1 MVTLAAV
8 AALVML
14 GRQPFLGVPNLMR
27 DGVPLLPRMLAFGFV
42 PFAAAFQFVE
52 VLMLLVPAWRA
63 RRVGGALARAPFER
77 VAWVLG
83 FAFLALQTVAMLR
96 FVGSLAEVN
105 FPGLLWAQLFGAHV
119 LMLGL
124 AVGVGKFG
132 LGNGFAMLTAVNVAD
147 SIVQEL
153 APKVL
158 SQSVS
163 LGAIALL
170 ALGFAAGAYFFLQG
184 RQRSPGPVPT
194 TMLFPVASLQPW
206 FWAAAAMS
214 LPATLGAFVPEA
226 MALQRALQSNRTLY
240 TALFVFLAFDA
251 TLLLGFVFFRPAAI
265 GDLWAKWV
273 PNVDHIGVVAAARP
287 LLVRML
293 MLSMAFGVAWP
304 LALLLLDLPISGA
317 AVLGLAPV
325 AALVDVGTEWSATRR
340 LGPLVSIFE
349 LSRTAEVEPVLQLL
363 HGAGIEGY
371 ARSASIRATQQF
383 FGPWI
388 AISVMVPRAR
398 EAEARALLEAR
409 PKTP

>member
-14 GRQPFLGVPNLMR
+14 GRQPFLGVPHLMYE
-27 DGVPLLPRMLAFGFV
+27 GTPLLPRMLAFGFV
-42 PFAAAFQFVE
+42 PFASAFTFVE
-52 VLMLLVPAWRA
+52 VVMLLVPPWRA

-105 FPGLLWAQLFGAHV
+105 SPGLVWMQLIGAHV

-124 AVGVGKFG
+124 AVGVGRFG

-147 SIVQEL
+147 SLVQEL

-158 SQSVS
+158 SESVS
-163 LGAIALL
+163 LGAIAVL
-170 ALGFAAGAYFFLQG
+170 ALGFAVAGNFLLQG
-184 RQRSPGPVPT
+184 RQRSPGPVPST
-194 TMLFPVASLQPW
+194 VLFPVASLQPW
-206 FWAAAAMS
+206 FWAAAALS

-226 MALQRALQSNRTLY
+226 MAFQRVLQSNRTIY

-251 TLLLGFVFFRPAAI
+251 TLLLGFLFFRPAAI

-273 PNVDHIGVVAAARP
+273 PDVDRIGVVAAARP

-293 MLSMAFGVAWP
+293 VLSMAFGVAWP
-304 LALLLLDLPISGA
+304 LAQLLLDLPISGA
-317 AVLGLAPV
+317 AVLGLV
-325 AALVDVGTEWSATRR
+325 AVAGLVDVGTEWSATRR
-340 LGPLVSIFE
+340 LGPLVPIFE
-349 LSRTAEVEPVLQLL
+349 LNRTAEVEPVLQLL

-409 PKTP
+409 LKAP